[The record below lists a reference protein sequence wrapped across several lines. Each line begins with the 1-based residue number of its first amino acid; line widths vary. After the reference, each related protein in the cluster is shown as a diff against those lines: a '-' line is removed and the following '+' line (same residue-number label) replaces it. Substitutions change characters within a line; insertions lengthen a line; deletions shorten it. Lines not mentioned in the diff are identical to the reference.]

1 MLDCKGTYLVKDGR
15 LFPTDSVEFLA
26 SDVILIYEVVR
37 IIDSVCLFADEHF
50 NRLKRSAKLAGVQL
64 NLTSADFVSSIRQL
78 VDANE
83 QTSGNVK
90 ILLQYGNGQQS
101 VFFYFISHVY
111 PEVGMYEEGVKS
123 EFLFAERMMPQA
135 KIVQQKFRDQ
145 ATDFIKQ
152 QTIFDAILVNSN
164 GRILEGSSTNI
175 FFVKGET
182 FVTPPSDFVLSGIT
196 REKVMKCLHELS
208 FPCQEISI
216 PYSEIATYDAAFF
229 TGTSPKVLP
238 IAQIGE
244 QKFAPDHKPLK
255 LLMKS
260 YDKKIDEYIK
270 KAKETGL

>member
-1 MLDCKGTYLVKDGR
+1 MLDCKGSYLVKDGR
-15 LFPTDSVEFLA
+15 LFPTNSVEFRT
-26 SDVILIYEVVR
+26 SDVIMIYEVVR
-37 IIDSVCLFADEHF
+37 IIDSVCLFASEHF
-50 NRLKRSAKLAGVQL
+50 SRLKRSAKLAGVQL
-64 NLTSADFVSSIRQL
+64 TLTSADFISSIRQL

-83 QTSGNVK
+83 QVNGNVK
-90 ILLQYGNGQQS
+90 ILLQYGSGQQS

-111 PEVGMYEEGVKS
+111 PEVKMYDSGVKS
-123 EFLFAERMMPQA
+123 EFLLAERMMPQA

-152 QTIFDAILVNSN
+152 HAIFDAILVNSD

-175 FFVKGET
+175 FFVKDET

-196 REKVMKCLHELS
+196 REKVMECLKELS
-208 FPCQEISI
+208 FRCQEISI

-238 IAQIGE
+238 IAQIGA
-244 QKFAPDHKPLK
+244 QQFAPDYKPLK

-260 YDKKIDEYIK
+260 YNEKIDKYIK